1 MCALDLLPGRLRA
14 CPSPRPGYGTGKW
27 ADTSRRYSCAQLAR
41 LFQSTKGPWGLHVVA
56 KFALALGTIAPAVAA
71 PAQCGIQSK
80 PIAGFNWYRSEGWP
94 TPGADDVKSILPLT
108 VNRNGVPLI
117 VNGREDDWPEGLTAS
132 RLTQERNYH
141 LVFPSWV
148 TATSYLTSLTLCPS
162 CLLDLEAEPV

>member
-1 MCALDLLPGRLRA
+1 MRSFL
-14 CPSPRPGYGTGKW
+14 PRP
-27 ADTSRRYSCAQLAR
+27 DQ
-41 LFQSTKGPWGLHVVA
+41 
-56 KFALALGTIAPAVAA
+56 AA
-71 PAQCGIQSK
+71 ICQVSA
-80 PIAGFNWYRSEGWP
+80 EG
-94 TPGADDVKSILPLT
+94 GPLT
-108 VNRNGVPLI
+108 VNRNGIPLI